1 MQVLSSHLYYS
12 LDCFLAELSLFHNI
26 LQQDLLLKIS
36 ELEMENK
43 DNSEKLQSE
52 IQIKAEE
59 MDILQKESEKSKQH
73 VDSLEKQVNQLHD
86 LLEEKDQL
94 ILQCKEREKK
104 LEDHVKEVLKSS
116 YIILIY
122 GVLSTFEYF

>member
-1 MQVLSSHLYYS
+1 M
-12 LDCFLAELSLFHNI
+12 

-36 ELEMENK
+36 ELEMENE

-52 IQIKAEE
+52 IQKKVEE
-59 MDILQKESEKSKQH
+59 IDILQKESEKSKQH
-73 VDSLEKQVNQLHD
+73 VDLLEKQVNQLHD
-86 LLEEKDQL
+86 LLEEKDRL

-104 LEDHVKEVLKSS
+104 LEDHVKEVLKTS

-122 GVLSTFEYF
+122 VVLSNFEHFKDLVCCRIRDS

>member
-1 MQVLSSHLYYS
+1 LSSHLYYS
-12 LDCFLAELSLFHNI
+12 LDCFLAVLSLFHNI
-26 LQQDLLLKIS
+26 LQQDLLLEIS

-52 IQIKAEE
+52 IQKKVEE
-59 MDILQKESEKSKQH
+59 MDILQQESEKSKQH
-73 VDSLEKQVNQLHD
+73 ADLLEKQVNQLHD

-94 ILQCKEREKK
+94 ILQGEEREKK

-116 YIILIY
+116 HIILVY
-122 GVLSTFEYF
+122 VLSTFEYS